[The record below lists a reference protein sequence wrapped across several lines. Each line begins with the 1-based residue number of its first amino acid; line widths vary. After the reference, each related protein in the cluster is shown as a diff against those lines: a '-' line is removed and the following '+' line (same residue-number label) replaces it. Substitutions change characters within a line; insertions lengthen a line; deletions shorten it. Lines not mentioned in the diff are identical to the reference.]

1 MIPLNKKPKQ
11 ALIFG
16 SLNHVLSDFLFA
28 LMVPVLIL
36 IKDDPNLPMNYTQI
50 GVIRMLHT
58 GSAGLSQIPF
68 GLITNL
74 FNEGWLIIVGNAWVT
89 IGLII
94 LSYVQ
99 TYPSI
104 VFISLVGGIGG
115 GAQHPLAT
123 NLVSHSYENKNQSTA
138 IGTVNFAGDI
148 GKILAPLCG
157 TFILATLGWRKGLKV
172 TGISTLIF
180 IFIYSLSVLK
190 HFKYFTSKTTS
201 NKIPNIYKP
210 SLPFI
215 VLCCALFIDSGIRT
229 AAITFIPFALK
240 SIDLDTDNVLFLLT
254 SLLIGG
260 AIGKILCG
268 WLNERYNFISIVLF
282 TKGTTALI
290 FFMFMF
296 SDKLPLLPLMF
307 ILGLGLNGTSSI
319 LYGQV
324 GKTVSIS
331 SRSSSYAYLYTVGEI
346 GSAVFP
352 FLIGIISDVYS
363 ITLTNSIFGFC
374 ALIVIAVSFFIKDT
388 QIKNKI

>member
-1 MIPLNKKPKQ
+1 MLPLNKKSKQ

-16 SLNHVLSDFLFA
+16 SLNHVVSDFVFA
-28 LMVPVLIL
+28 LMVPILIL
-36 IKDDPNLPMNYTQI
+36 IEEDPSLSINYTQI
-50 GVIRMLHT
+50 GIIRMVHT
-58 GSAGLSQIPF
+58 GAAGIAQIPF
-68 GLITNL
+68 GLITNI
-74 FNEGWLIIVGNAWVT
+74 FNEAWLIIIGNLWVT

-99 TYPSI
+99 TYPSV
-104 VFISLVGGIGG
+104 VFISLIGGLGG

-123 NLVSHSYENKNQSTA
+123 NLVSRSYENKNQSTA

-157 TFILATLGWRKGLKV
+157 TFILASLGWRKGLKF

-180 IFIYSLSVLK
+180 ISIYLLSVLK
-190 HFKYFTSKTTS
+190 NFKYFTSKTTS
-201 NKIPNIYKP
+201 NKIPDIYKP
-210 SLPFI
+210 SLAFM

-229 AAITFIPFALK
+229 AAITFIPFVLK
-240 SIDLDTDNVLFLLT
+240 SIDLDTENVLFLLT
-254 SLLIGG
+254 ALLIGG

-268 WLNERYNFISIVLF
+268 WLNERYSFISIVLF

-296 SDKLPLLPLMF
+296 AEKLPLIPLMLV
-307 ILGLGLNGTSSI
+307 LGLGLNGTSSI

-324 GKTVSIS
+324 GKTVPID
-331 SRSSSYAYLYTVGEI
+331 SRSSSYAYLYTLGEI
-346 GSAVFP
+346 GSATFP
-352 FLIGIISDVYS
+352 FLIGVLSDIYS
-363 ITLTNSIFGFC
+363 ITLTNSVFGVC
-374 ALIVIAVSFFIKDT
+374 ALIVIGISFFIKDT

>member
-1 MIPLNKKPKQ
+1 MLPSNKKSKQ

-16 SLNHVLSDFLFA
+16 SLNHVVSDFVFA
-28 LMVPVLIL
+28 LMVPILIL
-36 IKDDPNLPMNYTQI
+36 IEEDPSLSINYTQI
-50 GVIRMLHT
+50 GIIRMVHT
-58 GSAGLSQIPF
+58 GAAGIAQIPF
-68 GLITNL
+68 GLITNI
-74 FNEGWLIIVGNAWVT
+74 FNEAWLIIIGNLWVT

-99 TYPSI
+99 TYPSV
-104 VFISLVGGIGG
+104 VFISLIGGLGG

-123 NLVSHSYENKNQSTA
+123 NLVSRSYENKNQSTA

-157 TFILATLGWRKGLKV
+157 TFILASLGWRKGLKF

-180 IFIYSLSVLK
+180 ISIYLLSVLK
-190 HFKYFTSKTTS
+190 NFKYFTSKNTS
-201 NKIPNIYKP
+201 NKIPDIYKP
-210 SLPFI
+210 SLAFM

-229 AAITFIPFALK
+229 AAITFIPFVLK
-240 SIDLDTDNVLFLLT
+240 SIDLDTENVLFLLT
-254 SLLIGG
+254 ALLIGG

-268 WLNERYNFISIVLF
+268 WLNERYSFISIVLF

-296 SDKLPLLPLMF
+296 AEKLPLIPLMLV
-307 ILGLGLNGTSSI
+307 LGLGLNGTSSI

-324 GKTVSIS
+324 GKTVPID
-331 SRSSSYAYLYTVGEI
+331 SRSSSYAYLYTLGEI
-346 GSAVFP
+346 GSATFP
-352 FLIGIISDVYS
+352 FLIGVISDIYS
-363 ITLTNSIFGFC
+363 ITLTNSVFGVC
-374 ALIVIAVSFFIKDT
+374 ALIVIGISFFIKDT

>member
-28 LMVPVLIL
+28 LMVPILIL
-36 IKDDPNLPMNYTQI
+36 IKDDPNLHMNYTQI

-123 NLVSHSYENKNQSTA
+123 NLVSRSYENKNQSTA

>member
-1 MIPLNKKPKQ
+1 MLQLNKKPKQ

-28 LMVPVLIL
+28 LMVPILIL
-36 IKDDPNLPMNYTQI
+36 VKDDPNISLNYTQI
-50 GVIRMLHT
+50 GIIRMLHT
-58 GSAGLSQIPF
+58 GTAGLSQIPF
-68 GLITNL
+68 GLLTNL
-74 FNEGWLIIVGNAWVT
+74 FNEAWLIIIGNSWVT

-94 LSYVQ
+94 LSYAQ

-104 VFISLVGGIGG
+104 AFISLIGGIGG

-123 NLVSHSYENKNQSTA
+123 NLVSRSYENKNQSTA

-157 TFILATLGWRKGLKV
+157 TFVLTILGWRKGLKI

-180 IFIYSLSVLK
+180 IICHSLSALPNFK
-190 HFKYFTSKTTS
+190 HFTSKTTS
-201 NKIPNIYKP
+201 NKIPNFYKP
-210 SLPFI
+210 SLAFMI
-215 VLCCALFIDSGIRT
+215 LCCALFIDSGIRT
-229 AAITFIPFALK
+229 AAITFIPFTLK
-240 SIDLDTDNVLFLLT
+240 SIDLDTGNVLFLLT
-254 SLLIGG
+254 ILLIGG

-268 WLNERYNFISIVLF
+268 WLNERYSFISIVLF

-296 SDKLPLLPLMF
+296 AEKLPLIPLMLV
-307 ILGLGLNGTSSI
+307 LGLGLNGTSSV

-331 SRSSSYAYLYTVGEI
+331 SRSSSYAYLYTIGEI
-346 GSAVFP
+346 GSATFP
-352 FLIGIISDVYS
+352 FLIGILSDIYS
-363 ITLTNSIFGFC
+363 IALTNSVFGIC
-374 ALIVIAVSFFIKDT
+374 ALIVIGISFFIKDI
-388 QIKNKI
+388 QINNKL

>member
-28 LMVPVLIL
+28 LMVPILIL

-123 NLVSHSYENKNQSTA
+123 NLVSRSYENKNQSTA

-180 IFIYSLSVLK
+180 IFICSLSVLK

>member
-1 MIPLNKKPKQ
+1 MIPLNKKSKK

-28 LMVPVLIL
+28 LMVPILIL
-36 IKDDPNLPMNYTQI
+36 LKDDPNFSINYTQI
-50 GVIRMLHT
+50 GIIRMLHT
-58 GSAGLSQIPF
+58 GSAGLAQIPF

-74 FNEGWLIIVGNAWVT
+74 FNEAWLIIIGNAWVT

-104 VFISLVGGIGG
+104 IFISLIGGIGG

-123 NLVSHSYENKNQSTA
+123 NLVSRSYENKNQSTA

-157 TFILATLGWRKGLKV
+157 TFVLTILGWRKGLKV

-180 IFIYSLSVLK
+180 IICHSLSALPNFK
-190 HFKYFTSKTTS
+190 HFTSKTTS
-201 NKIPNIYKP
+201 NKIPDFYKP
-210 SLPFI
+210 SLAFMI
-215 VLCCALFIDSGIRT
+215 LCCALFIDSGIRT
-229 AAITFIPFALK
+229 AAITFIPFTLK
-240 SIDLDTDNVLFLLT
+240 SIDLDTGNVLFLLT
-254 SLLIGG
+254 ILLIGG

-268 WLNERYNFISIVLF
+268 WLNERYSFISIVLF

-296 SDKLPLLPLMF
+296 AEKLPLIPLMLV
-307 ILGLGLNGTSSI
+307 LGLGLNGTSSV

-331 SRSSSYAYLYTVGEI
+331 SRSSSYAYLYTIGEI
-346 GSAVFP
+346 GSATFP
-352 FLIGIISDVYS
+352 FLIGILSDIYS
-363 ITLTNSIFGFC
+363 IALTNSVFGIC
-374 ALIVIAVSFFIKDT
+374 ALIVIGISFFIKDI
-388 QIKNKI
+388 QINNKL

>member
-1 MIPLNKKPKQ
+1 MIPLNKKSKQ

-28 LMVPVLIL
+28 LMVPILIL
-36 IKDDPNLPMNYTQI
+36 IKDDPNFSINYTQI
-50 GVIRMLHT
+50 GIIRMLHT
-58 GSAGLSQIPF
+58 GSAGLAQIPF

-74 FNEGWLIIVGNAWVT
+74 FNEAWLIIIGNAWVT

-99 TYPSI
+99 SYPSI
-104 VFISLVGGIGG
+104 IFISLIGGIGG

-123 NLVSHSYENKNQSTA
+123 NLGSRSYENKNQSTA
-138 IGTVNFAGDI
+138 IGTINFAGDI

-157 TFILATLGWRKGLKV
+157 TFILTTLGWRKGLKI

-180 IFIYSLSVLK
+180 IFCYSISILSN
-190 HFKYFTSKTTS
+190 FKQFTSKTTS
-201 NKIPNIYKP
+201 NKIPDIYKP
-210 SLPFI
+210 SLPFLI
-215 VLCCALFIDSGIRT
+215 LCCALFIDSGIRT

-240 SIDLDTDNVLFLLT
+240 SIDLDTENVLYLLT
-254 SLLIGG
+254 ILLIGG

-268 WLNERYNFISIVLF
+268 WLNERYNFMSIVLF

-296 SDKLPLLPLMF
+296 TEKLPLIPLMLV
-307 ILGLGLNGTSSI
+307 LGLGLNGTSSI

-331 SRSSSYAYLYTVGEI
+331 SRSSSYAYLYTIGEI
-346 GSAVFP
+346 GSATFP
-352 FLIGIISDVYS
+352 FLIGILSDIYS
-363 ITLTNSIFGFC
+363 IALTNSVFGIC
-374 ALIVIAVSFFIKDT
+374 ALIVIGISFFIKDI
-388 QIKNKI
+388 QINNKL